1 MVKNICSCRG
11 YRFNFQHPHVIAQTI
26 STVPKEPNVFFWP
39 GTRHMHGTQTYMQ
52 AQHLD
57 IGRHFQAKQ
66 EKTDLSED
74 QEGQPEWTGRTRGQ
88 GLDADNAEASSVF
101 FRIWYYGRWWTV
113 DYRRARE
120 EGGDEAPG
128 SMLHHC
134 PGLGCGEGTG
144 AEWIY
149 SGSVEGKR
157 VR

>member
-1 MVKNICSCRG
+1 MGNWQVET
-11 YRFNFQHPHVIAQTI
+11 YV
-26 STVPKEPNVFFWP
+26 
-39 GTRHMHGTQTYMQ
+39 TRNSKT
-52 AQHLD
+52 LKD

-157 VR
+157 VRWKEPVHKQVESILGPRVKAPPPRGIKSLTL